1 MAKTHDDFF
10 VGYIRGVPRGSRA
23 LIMLIILAFVGAMA
37 GAGYFTSATQP
48 DPGPGRFFFQHKT
61 FTGILETAPY
71 PLVRV
76 APNENYPEGHTLL
89 LAGQGKRG
97 VQATA
102 AALAGQVVDVGGVLL
117 KRGTIDMLQV
127 GRRVPL
133 QASVDGLSEDALET
147 IDLSVADLGTWRLTG
162 EICDGKCYVGAM
174 RPGTGIPHKA
184 CANLCLNGGVPAV
197 FVSTAPVEG
206 TEFFLLSDQ
215 DGNPIDK
222 ELQRFVAARVQ
233 VDGQIERRG
242 DLMVFKVDLN
252 SVEVL

>member
-10 VGYIRGVPRGSRA
+10 VGYIRGVPRGSRT
-23 LIMLIILAFVGAMA
+23 LILLVTLAFVGAMA
-37 GAGYFTSATQP
+37 GAGYFVSATQP
-48 DPGPGRFFFQHKT
+48 DPGPGRFIFQHKT
-61 FTGILETAPY
+61 FTGILEAAPY
-71 PLVRV
+71 PLVRI
-76 APNENYPEGHTLL
+76 APNEEYPNGHTLL

-97 VQATA
+97 MQEQAA
-102 AALAGQVVDVGGVLL
+102 PLAGQVVDVGGVLL

-133 QASVDGLSEDALET
+133 QASADGIGEDARNAM
-147 IDLSVADLGTWRLTG
+147 DLSVTDLGTWRLTG

-174 RPGTGIPHKA
+174 RPGTGIAHKA

-206 TEFFLLSDQ
+206 SEFFLLSDQ
-215 DGNPIDK
+215 DGNPIGV
-222 ELQRFVAARVQ
+222 ELQTYVAARVQ

-242 DLMVFKVDLN
+242 DLMVFKVDL
-252 SVEVL
+252 STVEVL

>member
-10 VGYIRGVPRGSRA
+10 VGYVRGVPRGSRA
-23 LIMLIILAFVGAMA
+23 LILMITLAFVGAMA
-37 GAGYFTSATQP
+37 GAGYFVSATQS
-48 DPGPGRFFFQHKT
+48 DPGPGRFIFQHKT
-61 FTGILETAPY
+61 FTGILEAAPY
-71 PLVRV
+71 PLVRI
-76 APNENYPEGHTLL
+76 APNEEYPNGHTLL

-97 VQATA
+97 VQEQA
-102 AALAGQVVDVGGVLL
+102 APLAGQVVDVGGVLL

-133 QASVDGLSEDALET
+133 QASADGIGEDVRNAM
-147 IDLSVADLGTWRLTG
+147 DLSVTDLGTWRLTG

-174 RPGTGIPHKA
+174 RPGTGIAHKA

-206 TEFFLLSDQ
+206 SEFFLLADQ
-215 DGNPIDK
+215 DGNPIGV
-222 ELQRFVAARVQ
+222 ELQTYVAARVQ

-242 DLMVFKVDLN
+242 DLMVFKVDL
-252 SVEVL
+252 STVEVL

>member
-76 APNENYPEGHTLL
+76 APNESYPEGHTLL

-174 RPGTGIPHKA
+174 RPGTGIAHKA

>member
-1 MAKTHDDFF
+1 MAKAHDDFF
-10 VGYIRGVPRGSRA
+10 VGYILGVPRGSRA
-23 LIMLIILAFVGAMA
+23 LILMITLAFVGAMA
-37 GAGYFTSATQP
+37 GAGYFISATQP
-48 DPGPGRFFFQHKT
+48 DPGPGRFIFQHKT
-61 FTGILETAPY
+61 FTGILEAAPY
-71 PLVRV
+71 PLVRI
-76 APNENYPEGHTLL
+76 APNEEYPNGHTLL

-97 VQATA
+97 VQEQA
-102 AALAGQVVDVGGVLL
+102 APLAGQVVDVGGVLL

-133 QASVDGLSEDALET
+133 QASADGIGEDVRNAM
-147 IDLSVADLGTWRLTG
+147 DLSVTDLGTWRLTG

-174 RPGTGIPHKA
+174 RPGNGIAHKA

-206 TEFFLLSDQ
+206 SEFFLLADQ
-215 DGNPIDK
+215 DGNPIGV
-222 ELQRFVAARVQ
+222 ELQAYVAARVQ

-252 SVEVL
+252 TVEVL

>member
-1 MAKTHDDFF
+1 MAQSHDDFF

-23 LIMLIILAFVGAMA
+23 LILFSILAFVGLMA
-37 GAGYFTSATQP
+37 AAGYFISATQP
-48 DPGPGRFFFQHKT
+48 DPGPGRFFFQHKS

-76 APNENYPEGHTLL
+76 APDETYPNGHTLL

-97 VQATA
+97 VQDKAGP
-102 AALAGQVVDVGGVLL
+102 LAGQVVDVGGVLI

-133 QASVDGLSEDALET
+133 QASVDGLSDDAQAA
-147 IDLSVADLGTWRLTG
+147 IDLSVVDLGTWRLTG

-174 RPGTGIPHKA
+174 RPGTGIAHKA

-197 FVSTAPVEG
+197 FVSTQPVEG
-206 TEFFLLSDQ
+206 SEFFLLSDQ

-222 ELQRFVAARVQ
+222 ELQQFVAARVQ
-233 VDGQIERRG
+233 IEGQIERRG

-252 SVEVL
+252 SAEVL

>member
-10 VGYIRGVPRGSRA
+10 VGYLRGVPRGSRS
-23 LIMLIILAFVGAMA
+23 LMILVILAFVGAMS
-37 GAGYFTSATQP
+37 GAGYFISATQP
-48 DPGPGRFFFQHKT
+48 DPGPGRFFFEHKT

-76 APNENYPEGHTLL
+76 APNETYPEGHTLL

-102 AALAGQVVDVGGVLL
+102 AALAGKVVDVGGVLL

-133 QASVDGLSEDALET
+133 QASVDRLSDDAREA
-147 IDLSVADLGTWRLTG
+147 IDLSVTDLGTWRLTG

-174 RPGTGIPHKA
+174 RPGTGIAHKA

-215 DGNPIDK
+215 NGNPIDK

>member
-10 VGYIRGVPRGSRA
+10 VGYIGGVPRGSRS
-23 LIMLIILAFVGAMA
+23 LILLVILTFVGAMA
-37 GAGYFTSATQP
+37 GAGYFISAMQP

-76 APNENYPEGHTLL
+76 APNESYPNGHTLL

-97 VQATA
+97 VQVQA
-102 AALAGQVVDVGGVLL
+102 AALSGQVVDVGGVLL

-133 QASVDGLSEDALET
+133 QASVDGLSNDARDA
-147 IDLSVADLGTWRLTG
+147 IDLSVTDLGTWRLTG

-174 RPGTGIPHKA
+174 RPGTGIAHKA

-206 TEFFLLSDQ
+206 GEFFLLSDR
-215 DGNPIDK
+215 DGNPIGD
-222 ELQRFVAARVQ
+222 ELQKYVAARVQ

>member
-10 VGYIRGVPRGSRA
+10 VGYIRGVPRGSRT
-23 LIMLIILAFVGAMA
+23 LILLITLAFVGAMA
-37 GAGYFTSATQP
+37 GAGYFVSATQP
-48 DPGPGRFFFQHKT
+48 DPGPGRFIFQHKT
-61 FTGILETAPY
+61 FTGILEAAPY
-71 PLVRV
+71 PLVRI
-76 APNENYPEGHTLL
+76 APNEEYPNGHTLL

-97 VQATA
+97 VQEQA
-102 AALAGQVVDVGGVLL
+102 APLAGQVVDVGGVLL

-133 QASVDGLSEDALET
+133 QASADGIGEDVRNAM
-147 IDLSVADLGTWRLTG
+147 DLSVTDLGTWRLTG

-174 RPGTGIPHKA
+174 RPGTGIAHKA

-206 TEFFLLSDQ
+206 SEFFLLADQ
-215 DGNPIDK
+215 DGNPIGV
-222 ELQRFVAARVQ
+222 ELQTYVAARVQ

-242 DLMVFKVDLN
+242 DLMVFKVDL
-252 SVEVL
+252 STVEVL

>member
-23 LIMLIILAFVGAMA
+23 LILLVTLAFVGAMA
-37 GAGYFTSATQP
+37 GAGYFISATQP
-48 DPGPGRFFFQHKT
+48 DPGPGRFIFQHKT
-61 FTGILETAPY
+61 FTGILETSPY
-71 PLVRV
+71 PLVRI
-76 APNENYPEGHTLL
+76 APNDTYPDGHTLL

-97 VQATA
+97 VQAKA
-102 AALAGQVVDVGGVLL
+102 ATLEGQVVDVGGVLL
-117 KRGTIDMLQV
+117 KRGTIDILQV

-133 QASVDGLSEDALET
+133 QASTDGLSDEARAA
-147 IDLSVADLGTWRLTG
+147 IDLSVIDLGSWRLTG

-174 RPGTGIPHKA
+174 RPGTGIAHKA

-206 TEFFLLSDQ
+206 GEFFLLSDE
-215 DGNPIDK
+215 DGNPIDE
-222 ELQRFVAARVQ
+222 ELQRYVAARVQ
-233 VDGQIERRG
+233 AEGRIERRG
-242 DLMVFKVDLN
+242 DLMVFKIDLN

>member
-1 MAKTHDDFF
+1 MIL
-10 VGYIRGVPRGSRA
+10 V
-23 LIMLIILAFVGAMA
+23 ILAFVGAMS
-37 GAGYFTSATQP
+37 GAGYFISATQP
-48 DPGPGRFFFQHKT
+48 DPGPGRFFFEHKT

-76 APNENYPEGHTLL
+76 APNETYPEGHTLL

-102 AALAGQVVDVGGVLL
+102 AALAGKVVDVGGVLL

-133 QASVDGLSEDALET
+133 QASVDRLSDDAREA
-147 IDLSVADLGTWRLTG
+147 IDLSVTDLGTWRLTG

-174 RPGTGIPHKA
+174 RPGTGIAHKA

-215 DGNPIDK
+215 NGNPIDK

>member
-10 VGYIRGVPRGSRA
+10 VGYIRGVPRGSRT
-23 LIMLIILAFVGAMA
+23 LILLVTLAFVGAMA
-37 GAGYFTSATQP
+37 GAGYFVSATQP
-48 DPGPGRFFFQHKT
+48 DPGPGRFIFQHKT
-61 FTGILETAPY
+61 FTGILEAAPY
-71 PLVRV
+71 PLVRI
-76 APNENYPEGHTLL
+76 APNEEYPNGHTLL

-97 VQATA
+97 MQEQAA
-102 AALAGQVVDVGGVLL
+102 PLAGQVVDVGGVLL

-133 QASVDGLSEDALET
+133 QASADGIGEDARNAM
-147 IDLSVADLGTWRLTG
+147 DLSVTDLGTWRLTG

-174 RPGTGIPHKA
+174 RPGTGIAHKA

-206 TEFFLLSDQ
+206 SEFFLLSDQ
-215 DGNPIDK
+215 DGNPIGV
-222 ELQRFVAARVQ
+222 ELQTYVAARVQ
-233 VDGQIERRG
+233 VDGEIERRG

-252 SVEVL
+252 TVEVL